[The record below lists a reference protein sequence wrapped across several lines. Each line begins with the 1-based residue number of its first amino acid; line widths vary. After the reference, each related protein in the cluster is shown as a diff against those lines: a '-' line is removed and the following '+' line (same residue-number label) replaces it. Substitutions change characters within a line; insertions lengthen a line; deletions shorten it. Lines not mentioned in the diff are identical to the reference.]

1 MLDLCLD
8 QDGSDDITVDEV
20 KAAHVE
26 PDGVSGLL
34 DIGDQLFRLLS
45 SLTHGETEDLVIGCS
60 HGFEA
65 WRRIHRRWDPLT
77 AGRKRNILR
86 AILNPERVKW
96 WENVRAAIEQLED
109 LFRRYENRKN
119 EAGEQE
125 RLSEDIKA
133 TSLELLVPSDIE
145 RHLLLNKGRLTTYAK
160 TDLVIESSLGS
171 KAPIS
176 RPGAASSDSGPAPMD
191 VGSLTK
197 VINSLVKGKGSGGK
211 GKSKGKGK
219 DKGSGGKGSAFKD
232 IVCFNC
238 GKAGHKAAEC
248 WSKKKD
254 GSNKGSSKGSKG
266 GGKKGK
272 SKGKHKGA
280 NSLEEDTGEGAH
292 EEEQPEGELDVGII
306 ISVANHHEKSSALPT
321 AMKHHQRCQPP

>member
-1 MLDLCLD
+1 M
-8 QDGSDDITVDEV
+8 
-20 KAAHVE
+20 
-26 PDGVSGLL
+26 
-34 DIGDQLFRLLS
+34 
-45 SLTHGETEDLVIGCS
+45 IGCS
-60 HGFEA
+60 NGFEA

-77 AGRKRNILR
+77 AGRTRNILR
-86 AILNPERVKW
+86 AILNPERVKR
-96 WENVRAAIEQLED
+96 WEDVRAAIEQLED

-119 EAGEQE
+119 EAGERE

-145 RHLLLNKGRLTTYAK
+145 RHLLLNKGRLATYAQMK
-160 TDLVIESSLGS
+160 SEIDLVIESSLGS

-176 RPGAASSDSGPAPMD
+176 RPGAASSSDSGPAPMD
-191 VGSLTK
+191 VDSLTK

-211 GKSKGKGK
+211 GKNTGKGK
-219 DKGSGGKGSAFKD
+219 DKGSGGKGSTFKD

-238 GKAGHKAAEC
+238 GKAGRKAGEC

-272 SKGKHKGA
+272 SKGKRKGA
-280 NSLEEDTGEGAH
+280 NSLEEDTGEGAPC
-292 EEEQPEGELDVGII
+292 EGMDSGVPGEGCLQLPPEGEGTYSGFWAAAHSGVSPPEGRPEGVPEREEETCVGART
-306 ISVANHHEKSSALPT
+306 SEPDKGGGGRA
-321 AMKHHQRCQPP
+321 